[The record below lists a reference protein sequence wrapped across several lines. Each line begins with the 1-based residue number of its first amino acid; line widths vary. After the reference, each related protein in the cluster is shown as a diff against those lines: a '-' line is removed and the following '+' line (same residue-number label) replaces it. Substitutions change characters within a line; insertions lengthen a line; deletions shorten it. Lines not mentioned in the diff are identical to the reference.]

1 MSNEPIDLNDT
12 PNEQNNNT
20 NETLSTTPSTT
31 PSSDDKNIATVT
43 HLGGTVFSF
52 VPGLLVWILKKDD
65 SPYLADQAK
74 EALNFQITMLIAQFI
89 AGILVWVLI
98 GFVLIPIVWIFNV
111 VLCIIAAIASS
122 KGETY
127 RYPFCLRLIN

>member
-1 MSNEPIDLNDT
+1 MSDETQNEITAPTSL
-12 PNEQNNNT
+12 
-20 NETLSTTPSTT
+20 T

-52 VPGLLVWILKKDD
+52 IPSLIVWILKKDD
-65 SPYLADQAK
+65 SAYIGDQAK

-89 AGILVWVLI
+89 AGVLIVILV
-98 GFVLIPIVWIFNV
+98 GFVLIGLIWILNV
-111 VLCIIAAIASS
+111 VFCIIAAISTS

-127 RYPFCLRLIN
+127 RYPFALRLIN

>member
-1 MSNEPIDLNDT
+1 MSDETQNEITAPINL
-12 PNEQNNNT
+12 
-20 NETLSTTPSTT
+20 T

-52 VPGLLVWILKKDD
+52 IPSLIVWILKKDD
-65 SPYLADQAK
+65 SAYIGDQAK

-89 AGILVWVLI
+89 AGVLIVILV
-98 GFVLIPIVWIFNV
+98 GFVLIGLIWILNV
-111 VLCIIAAIASS
+111 VFCIIAAISSS

-127 RYPFCLRLIN
+127 RYPLCLRLIN